1 MFLLEKREVSNVQSR
16 ILIAK
21 LQWRTYAFELQTE
34 GEMNKVNPGAV
45 IVAAVV
51 DWFAQAGWFT
61 AFKPT
66 YTAGL
71 GLTPQQVAESE
82 AHPDPWMYVT
92 ALVANLVMALVIAK
106 VIGWVGQW
114 SAAGGA
120 RVGFIL
126 GLGIAFT
133 AMATAYVFEGK
144 PHSFIY
150 ISAGYPVVGCI
161 LMGAILGAWK
171 PKGA

>member
-1 MFLLEKREVSNVQSR
+1 MIAKRE
-16 ILIAK
+16 
-21 LQWRTYAFELQTE
+21 WRTYAFELRTE
-34 GEMNKVNPGAV
+34 DEMNKVNPWAV

-61 AFKPT
+61 ALSKP

-71 GLTPQQVAESE
+71 GISPQQMEASK

-92 ALVANLVMALVIAK
+92 ALVANLVMALVLAK

-114 SAAGGA
+114 SAAGGV
-120 RVGFIL
+120 RVGIVL

-133 AMATAYVFEGK
+133 AMATAYVFEAR
-144 PHSFIY
+144 PLSFILV
-150 ISAGYPVVGCI
+150 SAGYPVVGCMI
-161 LMGAILGAWK
+161 MGAILGAWK
-171 PKGA
+171 PKGV